1 MARLV
6 WLVLKNGRSVVAG
19 CGKLNRQAFE
29 SLIAEPHRWMTLT
42 AEESVD
48 FIRGAEIRDFRLFEA
63 EFHVPSG
70 SAIYHFVAV

>member
-1 MARLV
+1 
-6 WLVLKNGRSVVAG
+6 
-19 CGKLNRQAFE
+19 
-29 SLIAEPHRWMTLT
+29 MTLT

-70 SAIYHFVAV
+70 SAIYHFVAI